1 MRTHIAPGSRGDYDR
16 GTMNIT
22 STSRSLPLPADPTS
36 PSPPPARPNT
46 AELSEIDSDWNEGEV
61 TRTTPHRTLDNLLQ
75 ELSSVESLAVAA
87 ELALRELD
95 HGPTSELARKR
106 RRVADLVATIRGTA
120 ARALESGERLQAEI
134 D

>member
-1 MRTHIAPGSRGDYDR
+1 MTATP
-16 GTMNIT
+16 
-22 STSRSLPLPADPTS
+22 TSRSFSIPTDPPSTS
-36 PSPPPARPNT
+36 ATTATSRPNT
-46 AELSEIDSDWNEGEV
+46 AELSEIDSDWSDGEV
-61 TRTTPHRTLDNLLQ
+61 TRTMPHRTLDGLLR

-106 RRVADLVATIRGTA
+106 RRVADLVAAIRGTA

>member
-1 MRTHIAPGSRGDYDR
+1 
-16 GTMNIT
+16 MNIT
-22 STSRSLPLPADPTS
+22 SASRSLPLPADPS
-36 PSPPPARPNT
+36 SSSSPARPNT

-87 ELALRELD
+87 ELALKELD

-120 ARALESGERLQAEI
+120 ARALESGERLQVEI